1 MGEGEEV
8 LPIQLFLCRLPLV
21 FVRLHPVSRLRALR
35 LREELVPVLLALVG
49 QPPVDADDRPN
60 YPLRQNQLQV
70 VVLVLVLVPVVQV
83 VLVLVGGQVAAET
96 SQQIGSDLNV
106 PCVLALVGY
115 SPSCTLDNPS
125 VLVLYRNTCIFWD
138 RECD

>member
-21 FVRLHPVSRLRALR
+21 FVRLHLVSRLRALR
-35 LREELVPVLLALVG
+35 LREGLVLVLLALVG
-49 QPPVDADDRPN
+49 QPPVDADDHQN
-60 YPLRQNQLQV
+60 YPLRQDQPQ
-70 VVLVLVLVPVVQV
+70 VLVLVLVLVQVPVVLV

-96 SQQIGSDLNV
+96 FQQIGSGLNV

-115 SPSCTLDNPS
+115 SPSCTLDNPN
-125 VLVLYRNTCIFWD
+125 VLVLCRSTYIF
-138 RECD
+138 

>member
-49 QPPVDADDRPN
+49 QPPVDADDHPN

-70 VVLVLVLVPVVQV
+70 LVLVLVPVPVVLV

-96 SQQIGSDLNV
+96 SQQIGSGLNV
-106 PCVLALVGY
+106 PCVPSLVDC
-115 SPSCTLDNPS
+115 SPSCMLGNPN
-125 VLVLYRNTCIFWD
+125 VLVLCQSTCIF
-138 RECD
+138 